1 MELYKNMA
9 FTRCGNSGLFFPKI
23 ALGLWHNFG
32 DVDDSEEALKM
43 LSYAFDYGITHFDL
57 ADNYGTPAG
66 SAERNFGKLLT
77 TQFAGHRDEMLI
89 STKAGHDMWEGP
101 YGTWGSRKHL
111 MAGIDQSLRRMG
123 LEYVDIFYSHRYDPG
138 TPLEETMGA
147 LSDIVRSGK
156 ALYVGLSKY
165 PADKLQQA
173 IDLLKQAG
181 TPCLVYQDR
190 YNIFA
195 PQAEE
200 TVLPVVRE
208 NRCGF
213 VAFSPLA
220 QGLLSDKYLNGIPA
234 DSRIRT
240 SGIYLK
246 DSSITPELLVKT
258 KKLNDI
264 AKERGETLAQMALEW
279 VLNNSAVT
287 SVLIGASRPKQIR
300 ENCKIVQRK
309 PFTAEELNL
318 IDDISLNK

>member
-66 SAERNFGKLLT
+66 SAERNFGKLLA

-220 QGLLSDKYLNGIPA
+220 QGLLSDKYLHGIPEN
-234 DSRIRT
+234 SRAAH
-240 SGIYLK
+240 SYGFLK
-246 DSSITPELLVKT
+246 RETITPDMLARIVQ
-258 KKLNDI
+258 LNEI
-264 AKERGETLAQMALEW
+264 AASRGQSLAQMALAWCLRRPE
-279 VLNNSAVT
+279 LT
-287 SVLIGASRPKQIR
+287 SVIIGASSLQQLQDNLQSLRNT
-300 ENCKIVQRK
+300 E
-309 PFTAEELNL
+309 FSAEELNAIKQAGL
-318 IDDISLNK
+318 

>member
-1 MELYKNMA
+1 MWKQRA
-9 FTRCGNSGLFFPKI
+9 FFPKI

-220 QGLLSDKYLNGIPA
+220 QGLLSDKYLHGIPENSRAAHSYGFLKRETITPDMLARIAQLNGIA
-234 DSRIRT
+234 ASRGQ
-240 SGIYLK
+240 S
-246 DSSITPELLVKT
+246 
-258 KKLNDI
+258 
-264 AKERGETLAQMALEW
+264 LAQMALAWCLRRPE
-279 VLNNSAVT
+279 LT
-287 SVLIGASRPKQIR
+287 SVIIGASSLQQLQDNLQSLRNT
-300 ENCKIVQRK
+300 E
-309 PFTAEELNL
+309 FSAEELNAIKQAGL
-318 IDDISLNK
+318 

>member
-66 SAERNFGKLLT
+66 SAERNFGKLLA

-195 PQAEE
+195 PQAED

-208 NRCGF
+208 NRTGF

-220 QGLLSDKYLNGIPA
+220 QGLLSDKYLHGIPEN
-234 DSRIRT
+234 SRAAH
-240 SGIYLK
+240 SYGFLK
-246 DSSITPELLVKT
+246 RETITPDMLARIAQ
-258 KKLNDI
+258 LNNI
-264 AKERGETLAQMALEW
+264 AASRGQSLAQMALAWCLRRPE
-279 VLNNSAVT
+279 LT
-287 SVLIGASRPKQIR
+287 SVIIGASSLQQLQDNLQSLRNT
-300 ENCKIVQRK
+300 E
-309 PFTAEELNL
+309 FSAEELDVIKKAGL
-318 IDDISLNK
+318 

>member
-1 MELYKNMA
+1 MT

-66 SAERNFGKLLT
+66 SAERNFGKLLA

-181 TPCLVYQDR
+181 TSCLVYQDR

-195 PQAEE
+195 PQTEE

-208 NRCGF
+208 NRIGF

-220 QGLLSDKYLNGIPA
+220 QGLLSDKYLHGIPEN
-234 DSRIRT
+234 SRAAH
-240 SGIYLK
+240 SYGFLK
-246 DSSITPELLVKT
+246 RETITPDMLARIAQ
-258 KKLNDI
+258 LNDI
-264 AKERGETLAQMALEW
+264 AASRGQTLAQMSLAWCLHRPE
-279 VLNNSAVT
+279 LT
-287 SVLIGASRPKQIR
+287 SVIIGASSLQQLQDNLQSLRNT
-300 ENCKIVQRK
+300 E
-309 PFTAEELNL
+309 FSAEELDAIKQATL
-318 IDDISLNK
+318 

>member
-1 MELYKNMA
+1 MT

-66 SAERNFGKLLT
+66 SAERNFGKLLA

-195 PQAEE
+195 PQAED

-208 NRCGF
+208 NRTGF

-220 QGLLSDKYLNGIPA
+220 QGLLSDKYLHGIPEN
-234 DSRIRT
+234 SRAAH
-240 SGIYLK
+240 SYGFLK
-246 DSSITPELLVKT
+246 RETITPDMLARIAQ
-258 KKLNDI
+258 LNEI
-264 AKERGETLAQMALEW
+264 AASRGQSLAQMALAWCLRRPE
-279 VLNNSAVT
+279 LT
-287 SVLIGASRPKQIR
+287 SVIIGASSLQQLQDNLQSLRNT
-300 ENCKIVQRK
+300 E
-309 PFTAEELNL
+309 FSAEELNAIKQAGL
-318 IDDISLNK
+318 

>member
-66 SAERNFGKLLT
+66 SAERNFGKLLA

-111 MAGIDQSLRRMG
+111 MASIDQSLRRMG
-123 LEYVDIFYSHRYDPG
+123 LGYVDIFYSHRYDPG

-173 IDLLKQAG
+173 VGLLKQAG
-181 TPCLVYQDR
+181 TPCVVYQDR

-208 NRCGF
+208 NHIGF

-220 QGLLSDKYLNGIPA
+220 QGLLSDKYLHGIPEN
-234 DSRIRT
+234 SRAAH
-240 SGIYLK
+240 SYGFLK
-246 DSSITPELLVKT
+246 RETITPDMLARIVQ
-258 KKLNDI
+258 LNEI
-264 AKERGETLAQMALEW
+264 AASRGQSLAQMALAWCLRRPE
-279 VLNNSAVT
+279 LT
-287 SVLIGASRPKQIR
+287 SVIIGASSLRQLQDNLQSLR
-300 ENCKIVQRK
+300 NTE
-309 PFTAEELNL
+309 FSAEELNAIKQAGL
-318 IDDISLNK
+318 

>member
-1 MELYKNMA
+1 MT

-66 SAERNFGKLLT
+66 SAERNFGKLLA

-195 PQAEE
+195 PQTEE
-200 TVLPVVRE
+200 TVLPMVRE
-208 NRCGF
+208 NRIGF

-220 QGLLSDKYLNGIPA
+220 QGLLSDKYLHGIPEN
-234 DSRIRT
+234 SRAAH
-240 SGIYLK
+240 SYGFLK
-246 DSSITPELLVKT
+246 RETITPDMLARIAQ
-258 KKLNDI
+258 LNDI
-264 AKERGETLAQMALEW
+264 AALRGQTLAQMSLAWCLHRPE
-279 VLNNSAVT
+279 LT
-287 SVLIGASRPKQIR
+287 SVIIGASSLQQLQDNLQSLRNT
-300 ENCKIVQRK
+300 E
-309 PFTAEELNL
+309 FSAEELDAIKQATL
-318 IDDISLNK
+318 

>member
-1 MELYKNMA
+1 MEKYKNMT

-66 SAERNFGKLLT
+66 SAERNFGKLLA

-181 TPCLVYQDR
+181 TSCLVYQDR

-195 PQAEE
+195 PQTEE

-208 NRCGF
+208 NRIGF

-220 QGLLSDKYLNGIPA
+220 QGLLSDKYLHGIPEN
-234 DSRIRT
+234 SRAAH
-240 SGIYLK
+240 SYGFLK
-246 DSSITPELLVKT
+246 RETITPDMLARIAQ
-258 KKLNDI
+258 LNDI
-264 AKERGETLAQMALEW
+264 AASRGQTLAQMSLAWCLHRPE
-279 VLNNSAVT
+279 LT
-287 SVLIGASRPKQIR
+287 SVIIGASSLQQLQDNLQSLRNT
-300 ENCKIVQRK
+300 E
-309 PFTAEELNL
+309 FSAEELDAIKQATL
-318 IDDISLNK
+318 